1 MHLQL
6 VETSLSKQVRWL
18 SDAVFDMQA
27 NFVTPELRVRGQD
40 VSSEHELFFVLLP
53 PLDNIVSQSA
63 AATTI
68 DES

>member
-1 MHLQL
+1 
-6 VETSLSKQVRWL
+6 
-18 SDAVFDMQA
+18 MQA
-27 NFVTPELRVRGQD
+27 NFVTPEVRVRGQD

-68 DES
+68 DESYGALIQTDKL